1 MRKKTRVEIDH
12 DIPYDDYDTGYI
24 LRWIQKLPYDVLE
37 LYIRRSCGGNTH
49 VALIVVGDLSP
60 IDQMLI
66 RAVMHDDK
74 RRLRGDME
82 RYLLDSPLFGL
93 LFDAKYSSKTGI
105 ITRAGE
111 WMEVTL

>member
-1 MRKKTRVEIDH
+1 
-12 DIPYDDYDTGYI
+12 
-24 LRWIQKLPYDVLE
+24 
-37 LYIRRSCGGNTH
+37 
-49 VALIVVGDLSP
+49 LSP

-93 LFDAKYSSKTGI
+93 LFDVKYSSQTGL